1 MSNAEFDKL
10 IADIKKETDEVKR
23 WEMLIQADALLMDE
37 MPIFP
42 VHYYNQVTLEKPTI
56 SGIVRHPVGYMDLK
70 WADKE

>member
-1 MSNAEFDKL
+1 
-10 IADIKKETDEVKR
+10 
-23 WEMLIQADALLMDE
+23 MLIQADALLMDE